1 LRRYPQITRISLILF
16 VALSVVCTSLAQ
28 TPQPPKRKK
37 VKDFG
42 SSLKR
47 LKWNAEKNA
56 AVQLPPE
63 GVAVDED
70 EVIRIETSLVSSE
83 LLVLD
88 SRGLP
93 VSGLTAGDFLVK
105 EDEVTQTVGHFL
117 TGDNVN
123 APRSIVLIIDYSG
136 SQLPYIKDS
145 VKAAK
150 VMVDKLGPRD
160 LMAIVTDD
168 VELFQEFTSDKKKLK
183 NKLDDL
189 YERTRFKS
197 GLFGLLPRQRVGLSK
212 QYSALMATLNEA
224 FDDEDVRPIIVF
236 QTDGDEAYFLRNPVV
251 RMTIPDGLKGDD
263 RRWAEQYLEF
273 HREQLEKND
282 IQFSLY
288 DLYRTV
294 EKSRATVYTVVPGPK
309 LLELSAAEQLE
320 KTRRDLETSIKE
332 MMSNMSGGT
341 RERFK
346 ERIENRD
353 KESAEVNLRWTA
365 EKNAKLQSALAG
377 VAPLS
382 GGWTE
387 FLETPEQA
395 DAIYARIFSD
405 INQRY
410 IVGYY
415 PTNKERNGLRRRIH
429 FEVKGHPEY
438 QVMGRRSY
446 FAPER

>member
-1 LRRYPQITRISLILF
+1 MRLYPQITRISLILF
-16 VALSVVCTSLAQ
+16 LVLSVVVTSLAQ
-28 TPQPPKRKK
+28 TQQPPKRKK
-37 VKDFG
+37 LKDFG

-47 LKWNAEKNA
+47 LKWSAEKNA

-70 EVIRIETSLVSSE
+70 EVIRIDTSLVSCE

-93 VSGLTAGDFLVK
+93 VSGLTAADFAVV
-105 EDEVTQTVGHFL
+105 EDDVTQTVGHFL
-117 TGDNVN
+117 TGDNANV
-123 APRSIVLIIDYSG
+123 PRSIVLIIDYSG
-136 SQLPYIKDS
+136 SQLPYIKNS

-150 VMVDKLGPRD
+150 VMVDKLGPKD

-168 VELFQEFTSDKKKLK
+168 VELFQEFTKDKKKLK
-183 NKLDDL
+183 DKLDDL
-189 YERTRFKS
+189 YERTRFKG
-197 GLFGLLPRQRVGLSK
+197 GLFGLMPRQRVGQSK

-224 FDDEDVRPIIVF
+224 FDDEDTRPIIVF
-236 QTDGDEAYFLRNPVV
+236 QTDGDEAYFLRNPVI
-251 RMTIPDGLKGDD
+251 RMTIPNGLTGDD
-263 RRWAEQYLEF
+263 LMRAQQYLNY
-273 HREQLEKND
+273 HREQLAKDE
-282 IQFSLY
+282 IQFSLD

-309 LLELSAAEQLE
+309 LLGLSAEEQLE
-320 KTRRDLETSIKE
+320 KTRRDLEAGIKE
-332 MMSNMSGGT
+332 IMSNMSGGT
-341 RERFK
+341 RESFK
-346 ERIENRD
+346 ESLEQRD
-353 KESAEVNLRWTA
+353 KKSVEVNLRWTV
-365 EKNAKLQSALAG
+365 ERNAKLQSALAG

-415 PTNKERNGLRRRIH
+415 PTNKERDGKRRRIH

-438 QVMGRRSY
+438 QVLGRRSY
-446 FAPER
+446 FAPGR

>member
-1 LRRYPQITRISLILF
+1 MRPYPQITRISLILF
-16 VALSVVCTSLAQ
+16 LALSVVVAAPAQ
-28 TPQPPKRKK
+28 TQQPPKRKK
-37 VKDFG
+37 LKDFG

-93 VSGLTAGDFLVK
+93 VSGLTAADFSVK

-117 TGDNVN
+117 TGDNINV
-123 APRSIVLIIDYSG
+123 ARSIVLIIDYSG
-136 SQLPYIKDS
+136 SQLPYIKNS

-150 VMVDKLGPRD
+150 VMVDKLGPKD

-168 VELFQEFTSDKKKLK
+168 VELHQEFTSDKKKLK
-183 NKLDDL
+183 NKLDLL

-263 RRWAEQYLEF
+263 LRFAEQYLEF
-273 HREQLEKND
+273 HREQLEKKET
-282 IQFSLY
+282 QFSLY

-320 KTRRDLETSIKE
+320 KTRRDLEISIQE
-332 MMSNMSGGT
+332 MMSNMSGDV

-346 ERIENRD
+346 ERIERRD

-365 EKNAKLQSALAG
+365 DKNAKLQSALAG

-415 PTNKERNGLRRRIH
+415 PANKERNGLRRRIH

-438 QVMGRRSY
+438 QVLGRRSY